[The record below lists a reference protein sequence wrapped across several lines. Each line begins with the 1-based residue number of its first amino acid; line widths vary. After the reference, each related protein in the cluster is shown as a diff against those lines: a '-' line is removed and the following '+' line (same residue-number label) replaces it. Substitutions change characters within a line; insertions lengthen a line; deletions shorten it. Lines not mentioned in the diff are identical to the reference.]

1 MDVREH
7 GKLPTVGLARFEL
20 TLDQWIVSLG
30 PTRNRLTSSNIWPL
44 LKSFESKGSRYHNEV
59 ISSTGRDLSNWES
72 FGYYTGWRLHCDR
85 SQKARLDK
93 LLEDALSRTEIP
105 EIRKKQ
111 FSKTR
116 AEWMSANT
124 VNCQQSDRVARFEAL
139 NQWILSLS

>member
-7 GKLPTVGLARFEL
+7 GKLPTVGSGGSIELAL
-20 TLDQWIVSLG
+20 ISGIVSLG
-30 PTRNRLTSSNIWPL
+30 PTRNRLTSSTEVSLSPL

-116 AEWMSANT
+116 AEMDVREHGKLPT
-124 VNCQQSDRVARFEAL
+124 VGSGGS
-139 NQWILSLS
+139 I